1 MGKRAKRLK
10 LWFVNHVPVPLL
22 LIGVAVIVLLC
33 LNDDVSISRNY
44 QYMQEIAEL
53 KREIK
58 LNRDSARYYK
68 EKSDQLT
75 SSPEVLEHIA
85 REQYG
90 MQKPDEEVFLL
101 Q

>member
-10 LWFVNHVPVPLL
+10 LWFVNHVPVPLR
-22 LIGVAVIVLLC
+22 LIGVLLC

>member
-1 MGKRAKRLK
+1 
-10 LWFVNHVPVPLL
+10 
-22 LIGVAVIVLLC
+22 
-33 LNDDVSISRNY
+33 
-44 QYMQEIAEL
+44 MQERAEL

-58 LNRDSARYYK
+58 LNRDSTRYYK

>member
-1 MGKRAKRLK
+1 
-10 LWFVNHVPVPLL
+10 
-22 LIGVAVIVLLC
+22 
-33 LNDDVSISRNY
+33 
-44 QYMQEIAEL
+44 MQEIAEL

-68 EKSDQLT
+68 EKSDQLN